1 VHADQGNESRSETGQ
16 GPSARG
22 ASVASLREFQ
32 TPSLEAVEQRRS
44 QLWTRTTGALVA
56 VVVGVLILSTWPQD
70 QALSVPASTMRT
82 MFLVLA
88 AGFFAFSARQEMHL
102 GRLSRMLTDERVLT
116 AALTNRLHE
125 VELLSQ
131 AGREMNAILEM
142 PVLLG
147 TILDTATD
155 LLGAGGGSV
164 MLLRDG
170 ELEIVQTRGRD
181 DLLGRRVRLGEGV
194 AGQVALRR
202 EPILIDGSVDRES
215 FPGLA
220 ERAPYVDSSMSVP
233 LIYGDRLVGVLNV
246 NAPEGRAFTQ
256 HDLRALAVFAVPA
269 AGALENAA
277 RFEAQRARAE
287 AVARDATEVV
297 R

>member
-1 VHADQGNESRSETGQ
+1 MDAEHRSEERESPPRG
-16 GPSARG
+16 G
-22 ASVASLREFQ
+22 ASVASLRGFQ

-44 QLWTRTTGALVA
+44 QLVTRTTAALVA

-70 QALSVPASTMRT
+70 QALSFPASTMRT
-82 MFLVLA
+82 IFLVLA
-88 AGFFAFSARQEMHL
+88 AGFFAFSARQEMNL

-142 PVLLG
+142 PVLLR
-147 TILDTATD
+147 TILVTATE
-155 LLGAGGGSV
+155 LLEAGGGSV
-164 MLLRDG
+164 MLLREG
-170 ELEIVQTRGRD
+170 ELEIAQTSGRD
-181 DLLGRRVRLGEGV
+181 ELLGQRVRLGEGV

-202 EPILIDGSVDRES
+202 EPILIDGTVDRVA

-233 LIYGDRLVGVLNV
+233 LIHADRLVGVLNV
-246 NAPEGRAFTQ
+246 NAPEGHAFTQ
-256 HDLRALAVFAVPA
+256 HDLRALAVFAGPA
-269 AGALENAA
+269 AGAIENAT

-287 AVARDATEVV
+287 ALGLDATEVSL
-297 R
+297 